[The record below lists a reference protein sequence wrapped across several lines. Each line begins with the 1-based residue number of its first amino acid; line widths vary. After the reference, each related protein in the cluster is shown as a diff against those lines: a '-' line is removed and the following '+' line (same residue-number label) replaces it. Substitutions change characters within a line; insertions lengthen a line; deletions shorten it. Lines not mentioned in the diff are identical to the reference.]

1 MRRYFKPYSILPKSD
16 PRPDIEQLLKKL
28 DSFANE
34 FPDLNKQKLLPFFDI
49 HHNFQLT
56 VELLDGYYKEW
67 KLNKAMLEENQVE
80 LAIKQNCDRVLMITK
95 WSFVASVSLVEF
107 VIKKLIT
114 NTNGNRT
121 KDWKEKI
128 QTNKEIHLSQILT
141 SQKDKDQ
148 LNVPEFHDWETIL
161 HVRNIMTHNNAIAYY
176 TQTLKINGFE
186 IKMIEGK
193 ILQGQINFFVTMTDK
208 LIELFRKWLL
218 QFIVES

>member
-16 PRPDIEQLLKKL
+16 PRPDIEQLFKKL

-67 KLNKAMLEENQVE
+67 ASNKAMLEENQVE
-80 LAIKQNCDRVLMITK
+80 LAIKENGDRVIMITK
-95 WSFVASVSLVEF
+95 WSFVASVSLIEF

-114 NTNGNRT
+114 DTDGIKT
-121 KDWKEKI
+121 KNWKEKL
-128 QTNKEIHLSQILT
+128 QTDKETHLSQILT
-141 SQKDKDQ
+141 SQKDKEQ
-148 LNVPEFHDWETIL
+148 LNISEFHDWETVL
-161 HVRNIMTHNNAIAYY
+161 HVRNIMTHNNAIAYH
-176 TQTLKINGFE
+176 TKNLKIDDFE